1 LTVPGEPL
9 PDEITLSRHEAA
21 TLLFALMR
29 RSSEPATATCAVVSR
44 ARHGSSSNGSYQT
57 FPTSE

>member
-21 TLLFALMR
+21 TLLFALDEAIER
-29 RSSEPATATCAVVSR
+29 TGDGDLAQSALQQYERQHAATAR
-44 ARHGSSSNGSYQT
+44 
-57 FPTSE
+57 